1 MADWRAMSPTQ
12 FTISEEKIQAML
24 WGERG
29 MVVLTRELTG
39 QLLKAEMT
47 EHLGAAPGQQTKSR
61 RGYRN
66 GSYNRKLTS
75 RVGTL
80 ELEVPRDREGTFK
93 TELFERYQH
102 NEKALVLALMEMVSV
117 DLMRSTQGVST
128 RKVKKITDELC
139 GRRFSRQIVSRLAQ
153 KLDGQ
158 QAWAVRK
165 LERSSPFLTAR
176 AMQVKVRRRQ
186 AVRPTTVMIALGI
199 SEEGYQEIL
208 GLKVGFSETGEG
220 WRALFSDLKDRGL
233 SGVEMLTSDAHDG
246 LRGAAQQSFPGA
258 IWQRCHTEESLGL
271 HFRRNVAD
279 RVPAASKERV
289 HAMLD
294 SILEAPS
301 PADAREALECVTTQL
316 QEMASAALEVLE
328 DGFEDATA
336 ALALPEKCRC
346 RLRTTNEA
354 RRFIE
359 EICRREKV
367 VRIFPNMQAAW
378 RLIGAL
384 CAEQHEEWAHGRRYL
399 TMNEYFRWKANV
411 GQTDGQQ
418 PPNPLPKAA

>member
-1 MADWRAMSPTQ
+1 
-12 FTISEEKIQAML
+12 ML
-24 WGERG
+24 FGERG
-29 MVVLTRELTG
+29 VEVLMEELFN
-39 QLLKAEMT
+39 QLLQAEMT
-47 EHLGAAPGQQTKSR
+47 EHLGAAPGEQTKKR

-66 GSYNRKLTS
+66 GSYKRRLTT
-75 RVGTL
+75 RVGSL
-80 ELEVPRDREGTFK
+80 DLEVPRDREGTFK
-93 TELFERYQH
+93 TELFERYQR
-102 NEKALVLALMEMVSV
+102 NEKALVLALMEMVV
-117 DLMRSTQGVST
+117 QGVST

-139 GRRFSRQIVSRLAQ
+139 GRRFSRQTVSRLTQ
-153 KLDGQ
+153 QLDEQVG
-158 QAWAVRK
+158 AWAERK
-165 LERSSPFLTAR
+165 LEKRYPFLIVD
-176 AMQVKVRRRQ
+176 AMQVKVRRQQ
-186 AVRPTTVMIALGI
+186 AVRSTTVMIAVGI
-199 SEEGYQEIL
+199 SEEGYREIL
-208 GLKVGFSETGEG
+208 GLKVGFRETGEG

-258 IWQRCHTEESLGL
+258 IWQRCQA

-301 PADAREALECVTTQL
+301 PADAREALERAATEL
-316 QEMASAALEVLE
+316 QEIAPAALEVLE
-328 DGFEDATA
+328 EGFEDATA
-336 ALALPEKCRC
+336 ALALPEKYRR
-346 RLRTTNEA
+346 RLRTTNMVE
-354 RRFIE
+354 RFIE
-359 EICRREKV
+359 EIRRREKV
-367 VRIFPNMQAAW
+367 VRIFPNMQSAW

>member
-1 MADWRAMSPTQ
+1 
-12 FTISEEKIQAML
+12 
-24 WGERG
+24 
-29 MVVLTRELTG
+29 
-39 QLLKAEMT
+39 
-47 EHLGAAPGQQTKSR
+47 
-61 RGYRN
+61 
-66 GSYNRKLTS
+66 
-75 RVGTL
+75 VGTL

-93 TELFERYQH
+93 TELFERYQR

-139 GRRFSRQIVSRLAQ
+139 GRRFSRQTVSRLAQ

-158 QAWAVRK
+158 VQAWAERE
-165 LERSSPFLTAR
+165 LERSYPFLIVD
-176 AMQVKVRRRQ
+176 AMQVKVRRQQ
-186 AVRPTTVMIALGI
+186 AVRSTTVMIAVGI
-199 SEEGYQEIL
+199 SENGYREIL

-220 WRALFSDLKDRGL
+220 WRALFSDLKARGL

-258 IWQRCHTEESLGL
+258 IWQRCQA

-294 SILEAPS
+294 SILKAPS
-301 PADAREALECVTTQL
+301 PKDAREALERVTTEL
-316 QEMASAALEVLE
+316 QEIAPAALAVLE

-336 ALALPEKCRC
+336 ALALPEKYRR
-346 RLRTTNEA
+346 RLRTTNMVE
-354 RRFIE
+354 RFIE
-359 EICRREKV
+359 EIRRREKV

-399 TMNEYFRWKANV
+399 TMEAYVRWKANV
-411 GQTDGQQ
+411 EQTDGQH

>member
-1 MADWRAMSPTQ
+1 MADLQ

-24 WGERG
+24 FGERG
-29 MVVLTRELTG
+29 IEVLTEELFN
-39 QLLKAEMT
+39 QLLQAEMT
-47 EHLGAAPGQQTKSR
+47 EHLGATPGEQTKKR

-66 GSYNRKLTS
+66 GSYKRKLTS

-93 TELFERYQH
+93 TELFERYQR
-102 NEKALVLALMEMVSV
+102 NEKALVLALMEMVV
-117 DLMRSTQGVST
+117 QGVST

-139 GRRFSRQIVSRLAQ
+139 GRRFSRQTVSRLAQ
-153 KLDGQ
+153 KLDEQ
-158 QAWAVRK
+158 VEAWAERK
-165 LERSSPFLTAR
+165 LERSYPFLIVD
-176 AMQVKVRRRQ
+176 AMQVKVRRQQ
-186 AVRPTTVMIALGI
+186 AVRSTTVMIAVGI
-199 SEEGYQEIL
+199 SEEGYREIL

-220 WRALFSDLKDRGL
+220 WRALFSDLKARGL

-258 IWQRCHTEESLGL
+258 IWQRCQA

-279 RVPAASKERV
+279 RVPAASKERI
-289 HAMLD
+289 HEMLD

-301 PADAREALECVTTQL
+301 PVDAREALERAATEL
-316 QEMASAALEVLE
+316 EEMAPAALEVLE
-328 DGFEDATA
+328 EGFEDATA
-336 ALALPEKCRC
+336 ALALPEKYRR
-346 RLRTTNEA
+346 RLRTTNMVE
-354 RRFIE
+354 RFIE
-359 EICRREKV
+359 EIRRREKV

>member
-1 MADWRAMSPTQ
+1 MADLQ

-24 WGERG
+24 FGERG
-29 MVVLTRELTG
+29 AEVLMEEMFN
-39 QLLKAEMT
+39 QLLQAEMT
-47 EHLGAAPGQQTKSR
+47 EHLGAAPGEQTKKR

-66 GSYNRKLTS
+66 GSYKRRLTT
-75 RVGTL
+75 RVGSL
-80 ELEVPRDREGTFK
+80 DLEVPRDREGTFK
-93 TELFERYQH
+93 TELFERYQR
-102 NEKALVLALMEMVSV
+102 NEKALVLALMEMVV
-117 DLMRSTQGVST
+117 QGVST

-139 GRRFSRQIVSRLAQ
+139 GRRFSRQTVSRLTQ
-153 KLDGQ
+153 QLDEQVG
-158 QAWAVRK
+158 AWAERK
-165 LERSSPFLTAR
+165 LEKRYPFLIVD
-176 AMQVKVRRRQ
+176 AMQVKVRRQQ
-186 AVRPTTVMIALGI
+186 AVRSTTVMIAVGI
-199 SEEGYQEIL
+199 SEEGYREIL
-208 GLKVGFSETGEG
+208 GLKVGFRETGEG

-258 IWQRCHTEESLGL
+258 IWQRCQA

-301 PADAREALECVTTQL
+301 PADAREALERAATEL
-316 QEMASAALEVLE
+316 QEIAPAALEVLE
-328 DGFEDATA
+328 EGFEDATA
-336 ALALPEKCRC
+336 ALALPEKYRR
-346 RLRTTNEA
+346 RLRTTNMVE
-354 RRFIE
+354 RFIE
-359 EICRREKV
+359 EIRRREKV
-367 VRIFPNMQAAW
+367 VRIFPNMQSAW